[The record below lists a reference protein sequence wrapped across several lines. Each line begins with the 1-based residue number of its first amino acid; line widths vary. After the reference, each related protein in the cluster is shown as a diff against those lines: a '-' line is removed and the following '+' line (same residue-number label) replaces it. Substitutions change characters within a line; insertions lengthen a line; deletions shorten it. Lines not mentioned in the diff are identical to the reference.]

1 MKQISGKD
9 FAKILEHNGW
19 ELIRIKGSHYIYEKH
34 GYEEVISVPIHGNK
48 TLRPGLL
55 LHLMKIAKLS
65 EKDI

>member
-19 ELIRIKGSHYIYEKH
+19 KLMRIKGSHHIYEKY
-34 GYEEVISVPIHGNK
+34 GYEEIISVPIHGNK
-48 TLRPGLL
+48 ALRPGLL
-55 LHLMKIAKLS
+55 LHLMKLAGLS